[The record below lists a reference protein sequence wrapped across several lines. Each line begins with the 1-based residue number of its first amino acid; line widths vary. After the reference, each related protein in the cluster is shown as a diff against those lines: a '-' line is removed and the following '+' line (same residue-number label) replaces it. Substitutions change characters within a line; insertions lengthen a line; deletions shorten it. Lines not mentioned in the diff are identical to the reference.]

1 MADFRIV
8 YDGTTGKIEGEY
20 ADLPGDSGGR
30 TWKGISE
37 NNNPEW
43 HGWDFIDALL
53 EAKPYLAETSR
64 RDDLN
69 RKLRAHVLLEH
80 ATYER
85 LKSKYWDVFWG
96 DRIQSQP
103 VAEELYDQ
111 TVHFGDEPSIKHL
124 QRVLN
129 VLNRRGDTYPDLL
142 VDADYGTLTHGAL
155 AEACRVNSDRPIV
168 LYLNCLQGARYVM
181 LAEQSKNSKY
191 EGWLWGFA
199 KRLEV

>member
-1 MADFRIV
+1 MADFRPV

-37 NNNPEW
+37 NNNPDFP
-43 HGWDFIDALL
+43 GWQLIDRLFEDAPELRKPENRTALNAELRMMVEL
-53 EAKPYLAETSR
+53 EA
-64 RDDLN
+64 
-69 RKLRAHVLLEH
+69 
-80 ATYER
+80 ATHER

-96 DRIQSQP
+96 DRIDSQAI
-103 VAEELYDQ
+103 AEELYDQ
-111 TVHFGDEPSIKHL
+111 QVHFGGNTPVKHL

-129 VLNRRGDTYPDLL
+129 VLNRRGKTSPDLL
-142 VDADYGTLTHGAL
+142 VDGDYGVLTHDAL
-155 AEACRVNSDRPIV
+155 FRLVERDSDRGIV

-181 LAEQSKNSKY
+181 LAEQSKNNKF
-191 EGWLWGFA
+191 ERWLWGFT